1 MNDTLIFRII
11 SAVLYILL
19 GGLFSGFLAGLDRKL
34 AARMQ
39 GRRGPSVFQPFYDIG
54 KLFSKETLALNHGQF
69 VIAFSFFL
77 LIVATGV
84 LFFAGV
90 DILLVF
96 LALSTAAM
104 FLVFAATSSNSAM
117 STMGAQREMM
127 QMLAYEPMV
136 LITAVGFYMATGIM
150 NNGVGSF
157 KIMDIGSNDLPAIIY
172 LPGIFLGFLFIL
184 TIKFRKSPFD
194 ISTSHHAHQELV
206 KGVTTDLS
214 GRNLGMIEVAHW
226 YENTFL
232 LGVVGLFFLCNEWWS
247 IPLAVVAVLV
257 VYFLE
262 TFIDNISARVKWEL
276 MVKLAWGVTI
286 VCGGLNLL
294 VLEYI
299 F

>member
-1 MNDTLIFRII
+1 MGIYRLI
-11 SAVLYILL
+11 SAILYVIFGGVLA
-19 GGLFSGFLAGLDRKL
+19 GFLSGLDRKL
-34 AARMQ
+34 SARMQ
-39 GRRGPSVFQPFYDIG
+39 GRKGPSILQPFYDVG

-69 VIAFSFFL
+69 VIAFSFL
-77 LIVATGV
+77 LLMIATGV

-136 LITAVGFYMATGIM
+136 LITAVGFYMSTQIIDGT
-150 NNGVGSF
+150 NGSF
-157 KIMDIGSNDLPAIIY
+157 KIIDIASGDIPSIVY
-172 LPGIFLGFLFIL
+172 LPGIFIGFVFIL

-206 KGVTTDLS
+206 RGVTTDLS

-232 LGVVGLFFLCNEWWS
+232 LGVVALFFLSNDWWS
-247 IPLAVVAVLV
+247 IPLAIVATLA

-262 TFIDNISARVKWEL
+262 TFIDNISARVKWDL

-286 VCGGLNLL
+286 ICGGLNLL

>member
-1 MNDTLIFRII
+1 MTVLRIV
-11 SAVLYILL
+11 SAIIYILL
-19 GGLFSGFLAGLDRKL
+19 GGLVAGLLSGIDRKFS
-34 AARMQ
+34 ARMQ
-39 GRRGPSVFQPFYDIG
+39 GRRGPSVFQPFYDVA

-69 VIAFSFFL
+69 VIAFSF
-77 LIVATGV
+77 LILMILTGA

-136 LITAVGFYMATGIM
+136 LITAVGFYMSTQIM
-150 NNGVGSF
+150 NGGKGSF
-157 KIMDIGSNDLPAIIY
+157 KIIDIASGDIPSIVY

-232 LGVVGLFFLCNEWWS
+232 LGVVALFFLSNDWWS
-247 IPLAVVAVLV
+247 IPLAIAAAVV
-257 VYFLE
+257 VYFIE
-262 TFIDNISARVKWEL
+262 TIIDNVSARVKWEL

>member
-1 MNDTLIFRII
+1 MVTTRII
-11 SAVLYILL
+11 SAVIYIVL
-19 GGLFSGFLAGLDRKL
+19 GGLVAGLLAGVDRKFS
-34 AARMQ
+34 ARMQ
-39 GRRGPSVFQPFYDIG
+39 GRRGPSILQPLYDVA
-54 KLFSKETLALNHGQF
+54 KLFSKETLALNGGQF
-69 VIAFSFFL
+69 VIAFSFL
-77 LIVATGV
+77 LLMILTGA

-136 LITAVGFYMATGIM
+136 LITAVGFYMSTKIVDG
-150 NNGVGSF
+150 GSGSF
-157 KIMDIGSNDLPAIIY
+157 KIIDIASGDVPSIVY

-214 GRNLGMIEVAHW
+214 GRNLGMIEIAHW

-232 LGVVGLFFLCNEWWS
+232 LGVVALFFLSDDWWS
-247 IPLAVVAVLV
+247 IPLAIGAALV

-262 TFIDNISARVKWEL
+262 TIIDNVSARVKWEL

>member
-1 MNDTLIFRII
+1 MVTTRII
-11 SAVLYILL
+11 SAVIYIVL
-19 GGLFSGFLAGLDRKL
+19 GGLVAGLLAGVDRKFS
-34 AARMQ
+34 ARMQ
-39 GRRGPSVFQPFYDIG
+39 GRRGPSILQPLYDVA
-54 KLFSKETLALNHGQF
+54 KLFSKETLALNGGQF
-69 VIAFSFFL
+69 VIAFSFL
-77 LIVATGV
+77 LLMILTGA

-136 LITAVGFYMATGIM
+136 LITAVGFYMSTKIVDG
-150 NNGVGSF
+150 GSGSF
-157 KIMDIGSNDLPAIIY
+157 KIIDIASGDVPSIVY

-232 LGVVGLFFLCNEWWS
+232 LGVVALFFLSDDWWS
-247 IPLAVVAVLV
+247 IPLAIGAALV

-262 TFIDNISARVKWEL
+262 TIIDNVSARVKWEL

>member
-1 MNDTLIFRII
+1 MTVLFRLL
-11 SAVLYILL
+11 SAVLYILF
-19 GGLFSGFLAGLDRKL
+19 GGLIAGLLAGIDRKL
-34 AARMQ
+34 SARMQ
-39 GRRGPSVFQPFYDIG
+39 GRRGPSVFQPFYDVG
-54 KLFSKETLALNHGQF
+54 KLFSKETLILNHGQY
-69 VIAFSFFL
+69 VIAFSFL
-77 LIVATGV
+77 MLIIFTGV

-90 DILLVF
+90 DLLLVF

-136 LITAVGFYMATGIM
+136 LITAVGFYMATGVMNEDGKGYFKVIDIIM
-150 NNGVGSF
+150 ES
-157 KIMDIGSNDLPAIIY
+157 DLPTIIY

-232 LGVVGLFFLCNEWWS
+232 LGVVALFFLCNKWWS
-247 IPLAVVAVLV
+247 IPVAIGAAIL
-257 VYFLE
+257 VYFFE
-262 TFIDNISARVKWEL
+262 TLIDNISARVKWEL

-286 VCGGLNLL
+286 VCGGINLL
-294 VLEYI
+294 VLQYI

>member
-1 MNDTLIFRII
+1 MTALRIV
-11 SAVLYILL
+11 SAILYILL
-19 GGLFSGFLAGLDRKL
+19 GGLFAGILAGLDRKL

-39 GRRGPSVFQPFYDIG
+39 GRRGPSVLQPFYDVG
-54 KLFSKETLALNHGQF
+54 KLFSKQTLALNHGQF
-69 VIAFSFFL
+69 VIAFSFL
-77 LIVATGV
+77 ILIVFTGV

-90 DILLVF
+90 DLLLVF

-157 KIMDIGSNDLPAIIY
+157 KIMDIGHNELPAIIY
-172 LPGIFLGFLFIL
+172 LPGIFIGFLFIL

-232 LGVVGLFFLCNEWWS
+232 LGVVALFFLCNEWWS
-247 IPLAVVAVLV
+247 IPLAIVAAIV
-257 VYFLE
+257 VYFIE
-262 TFIDNISARVKWEL
+262 TLIDNISARVKWEL

>member
-1 MNDTLIFRII
+1 MFYRLL
-11 SAVLYILL
+11 SAAIYIVF
-19 GGLFSGFLAGLDRKL
+19 GGLVAGLLAGIDRKL
-34 AARMQ
+34 SARMQ
-39 GRRGPSVFQPFYDIG
+39 GRRGPSVFQPFYDVG
-54 KLFSKETLALNHGQF
+54 KLFSKQTLALNHGQF
-69 VIAFSFFL
+69 VIAFSFLL

-136 LITAVGFYMATGIM
+136 LITAVGFYMATAIM
-150 NNGVGSF
+150 NDGNGTF
-157 KIMDIGSNDLPAIIY
+157 KVVDIITNSDLPVILY
-172 LPGIFLGFLFIL
+172 LPGIFIGFVFIL

-232 LGVVGLFFLCNEWWS
+232 LGVVALFFLCNKWWS
-247 IPLAVVAVLV
+247 IPVAVVAALI
-257 VYFLE
+257 VYFVE
-262 TFIDNISARVKWEL
+262 TIIDNVSARVKWEL

-286 VCGGLNLL
+286 ICGGLNLL
-294 VLEYI
+294 VLQYI

>member
-1 MNDTLIFRII
+1 MLVYRII
-11 SAVLYILL
+11 SAVIYLVV
-19 GGLFSGFLAGLDRKL
+19 GGLIAGLLAGIDRKL
-34 AARMQ
+34 SARMQ
-39 GRRGPSVFQPFYDIG
+39 GRRGPSVFQPFYDVA

-69 VIAFSFFL
+69 VIAFSFLL
-77 LIVATGV
+77 LIALTGV

-136 LITAVGFYMATGIM
+136 LITAVGFYMSSAIM
-150 NNGVGSF
+150 SGNAGSF
-157 KIMDIGSNDLPAIIY
+157 KIIDIAQGEIPSIVY
-172 LPGIFLGFLFIL
+172 LPGIFVGFIFIL

-232 LGVVGLFFLCNEWWS
+232 LGVVALFFLSNDWWS
-247 IPLAVVAVLV
+247 IPLAIGAAVLV
-257 VYFLE
+257 YFFE
-262 TFIDNISARVKWEL
+262 TIIDNVSARVKWEL

-294 VLEYI
+294 VLEYM

>member
-1 MNDTLIFRII
+1 MTVLRIV
-11 SAVLYILL
+11 SAIIYVAL
-19 GGLFSGFLAGLDRKL
+19 GGLVAGLLAGIDRKFS
-34 AARMQ
+34 ARLQ
-39 GRRGPSVFQPFYDIG
+39 GRRGPSVFQSFYDVA

-69 VIAFSFFL
+69 VIAFSF
-77 LIVATGV
+77 LILMALTGA

-136 LITAVGFYMATGIM
+136 LITAVGFYMSTAIM
-150 NNGVGSF
+150 SGGEGSF
-157 KIMDIGSNDLPAIIY
+157 KIIDIASGDVPSIVY

-232 LGVVGLFFLCNEWWS
+232 LGVVALFFLSNDWWS
-247 IPLAVVAVLV
+247 IPLAIAAAVI
-257 VYFLE
+257 VYFIE
-262 TFIDNISARVKWEL
+262 TIIDNVSARVKWEL

>member
-1 MNDTLIFRII
+1 MLVYRII
-11 SAVLYILL
+11 SAVVYLII
-19 GGLFSGFLAGLDRKL
+19 GGLVAGLLAGIDRKL
-34 AARMQ
+34 SARMQ
-39 GRRGPSVFQPFYDIG
+39 GRRGPSVFQPFYDVA

-69 VIAFSFFL
+69 VIAFSFLL
-77 LIVATGV
+77 LIVLTGV

-136 LITAVGFYMATGIM
+136 LITAVGFYMSSAIM
-150 NNGVGSF
+150 SGNAGSF
-157 KIMDIGSNDLPAIIY
+157 KIIDIARGELPSIIY
-172 LPGIFLGFLFIL
+172 LPGIFVGFVFIL

-232 LGVVGLFFLCNEWWS
+232 LGVVALFFLSKDWWS
-247 IPLAVVAVLV
+247 IPLAIGAAVL

-262 TFIDNISARVKWEL
+262 TIIDNVSARVKWEL

-294 VLEYI
+294 VLEYM

>member
-1 MNDTLIFRII
+1 MLLYRII
-11 SAVLYILL
+11 SAAAYLLL
-19 GGLFSGFLAGLDRKL
+19 GWFVAGLLAGIDRKL
-34 AARMQ
+34 SARMQ
-39 GRRGPSVFQPFYDIG
+39 GRRGPSILQPFYDVG
-54 KLFSKETLALNHGQF
+54 KLFSKQTLALNHGQF
-69 VIAFSFFL
+69 VIAFSFL
-77 LIVATGV
+77 VLIVATGV

-136 LITAVGFYMATGIM
+136 LITAVGFYMATAIM
-150 NNGVGSF
+150 NDGNGTF
-157 KIMDIGSNDLPAIIY
+157 KVVDIILKSNLPVVLY
-172 LPGIFLGFLFIL
+172 LPGIFVGFVFIL

-232 LGVVGLFFLCNEWWS
+232 LGVVALFFLCNKWWS
-247 IPLAVVAVLV
+247 IPLAVAAALL
-257 VYFLE
+257 VYFIE
-262 TFIDNISARVKWEL
+262 TVIDNVSARVKWEL

-286 VCGGLNLL
+286 ICGGLNLL
-294 VLEYI
+294 VLQYI

>member
-1 MNDTLIFRII
+1 MTALRLICAI
-11 SAVLYILL
+11 VYVLL
-19 GGLFSGFLAGLDRKL
+19 GGLVAGLLAGIDRKL
-34 AARMQ
+34 SARMQ
-39 GRRGPSVFQPFYDIG
+39 GRRGPSIFQPFYDVA

-69 VIAFSFFL
+69 VIAYSFL
-77 LIVATGV
+77 VLIILTGV

-136 LITAVGFYMATGIM
+136 LITAVGFYMATGVM

-157 KIMDIGSNDLPAIIY
+157 KIIDIASNDVPAIVY

-232 LGVVGLFFLCNEWWS
+232 LGVVALFFLCKEWWS
-247 IPLAVVAVLV
+247 IPVAIVAAIV
-257 VYFLE
+257 VYFIE
-262 TFIDNISARVKWEL
+262 TLIDNISARVKWEL

>member
-1 MNDTLIFRII
+1 MLVYRII
-11 SAVLYILL
+11 SAVIYLIL
-19 GGLFSGFLAGLDRKL
+19 GGIVAGLLAGIDRKL
-34 AARMQ
+34 SARLQ
-39 GRRGPSVFQPFYDIG
+39 GRRGPSVLQPFYDVA

-69 VIAFSFFL
+69 VIAFSFLL
-77 LIVATGV
+77 LIVFTGV

-136 LITAVGFYMATGIM
+136 LITAVGFYMSTQIM
-150 NNGVGSF
+150 NGGEGSF
-157 KIMDIGSNDLPAIIY
+157 KIIDIATGDLPSIVY

-214 GRNLGMIEVAHW
+214 GRNLGMIEIAHW

-232 LGVVGLFFLCNEWWS
+232 LGVVALFFLSNDWWS
-247 IPLAVVAVLV
+247 IPLAVGAAAL
-257 VYFLE
+257 VYFIE
-262 TFIDNISARVKWEL
+262 TIIDNVSARVKWEL

>member
-1 MNDTLIFRII
+1 M
-11 SAVLYILL
+11 
-19 GGLFSGFLAGLDRKL
+19 
-34 AARMQ
+34 
-39 GRRGPSVFQPFYDIG
+39 IG
-54 KLFSKETLALNHGQF
+54 
-69 VIAFSFFL
+69 
-77 LIVATGV
+77 TGM

-136 LITAVGFYMATGIM
+136 LITAVGFYMADAIM
-150 NNGVGSF
+150 SDGVGSF
-157 KIMDIGSNDLPAIIY
+157 KIMDIGSNPLPTIVY
-172 LPGIFLGFLFIL
+172 LPGIFVGFLFIL

-232 LGVVGLFFLCNEWWS
+232 LGVVALFFLCNKWWS
-247 IPLAVVAVLV
+247 IPVAIGAAIL
-257 VYFLE
+257 VYFIE
-262 TFIDNISARVKWEL
+262 TLIDNVSARVKWEL

-286 VCGGLNLL
+286 VCGGINLL
-294 VLEYI
+294 VLQYI

>member
-1 MNDTLIFRII
+1 MFRII
-11 SAVLYILL
+11 SAVLYIVL
-19 GGLFSGFLAGLDRKL
+19 GGLVAGLLAGLDRKL
-34 AARMQ
+34 SARMQ
-39 GRRGPSVFQPFYDIG
+39 GRMGPSVFQPFYDIG
-54 KLFSKETLALNHGQF
+54 KLFSKETLSLNHGQF
-69 VIAFSFFL
+69 VIAFSFLL
-77 LIVATGV
+77 LIIFTGA

-90 DILLVF
+90 DLLLVF

-136 LITAVGFYMATGIM
+136 LITAVGFYMATG
-150 NNGVGSF
+150 SF
-157 KIMDIGSNDLPAIIY
+157 KITDMVKADLPAIVY

-194 ISTSHHAHQELV
+194 ISASHHAHQELV
-206 KGVTTDLS
+206 RGVTTDLS

-232 LGVVGLFFLCNEWWS
+232 LGVVALFFVSNDWWS
-247 IPLAVVAVLV
+247 YIMAAVAALI

-262 TFIDNISARVKWEL
+262 TFIDNVSARVKWEL

-286 VCGGLNLL
+286 VCGGLNIL
-294 VLEYI
+294 VLQYI
-299 F
+299 I

>member
-1 MNDTLIFRII
+1 MLVARII
-11 SAVLYILL
+11 SAALYVLL
-19 GGLFSGFLAGLDRKL
+19 GGLVAGLLAGIDRKFS
-34 AARMQ
+34 ARMQ
-39 GRRGPSVFQPFYDIG
+39 GRRGPSVFQPFYDVA

-69 VIAFSFFL
+69 VIAFSFL
-77 LIVATGV
+77 VLIVLTGV

-136 LITAVGFYMATGIM
+136 LITAVGFYMSTRIIDGE
-150 NNGVGSF
+150 NGSF
-157 KIMDIGSNDLPAIIY
+157 KIIDIAMGDVPSIIY

-232 LGVVGLFFLCNEWWS
+232 LGVVALFFLSNDWWS
-247 IPLAVVAVLV
+247 IPLAVAAAVI
-257 VYFLE
+257 VYFIE
-262 TFIDNISARVKWEL
+262 TIIDNISARVKWEL

>member
-1 MNDTLIFRII
+1 MEIILRIV
-11 SAVLYILL
+11 SAVLYAIF
-19 GGLFSGFLAGLDRKL
+19 GGLIAGLLAGFDRKL
-34 AARMQ
+34 SARMQ
-39 GRRGPSVFQPFYDIG
+39 GRRGPSIFQPFYDVA
-54 KLFSKETLALNHGQF
+54 KLFSKQTLALNNGQF
-69 VIAFSFFL
+69 VIAFTFL
-77 LIVATGV
+77 MLMIGTGM
-84 LFFAGV
+84 LFFSGV

-136 LITAVGFYMATGIM
+136 LITAVGFYMADAIM
-150 NNGVGSF
+150 SDGVGSF
-157 KIMDIGSNDLPAIIY
+157 KIMDIGSNPLPTIVY
-172 LPGIFLGFLFIL
+172 LPGIFVGFLFIL

-214 GRNLGMIEVAHW
+214 GRNLGMIEIAHW

-232 LGVVGLFFLCNEWWS
+232 LGVVALFFLCRSWWS
-247 IPLAVVAVLV
+247 IPVAIGVAIL
-257 VYFLE
+257 VYFFE
-262 TFIDNISARVKWEL
+262 TLIDNISARVKWEL

-294 VLEYI
+294 VLQYI

>member
-1 MNDTLIFRII
+1 MIIRII
-11 SAVLYILL
+11 SAVTYILL
-19 GGLFSGFLAGLDRKL
+19 GGLIAGFLAGLDRKFS
-34 AARMQ
+34 ARLQ
-39 GRRGPSVFQPFYDIG
+39 GRRGPSVFQPFYDVA
-54 KLFSKETLALNHGQF
+54 KLFSKETLSLNRGQF
-69 VIAFSFFL
+69 VIAFSFL
-77 LIVATGV
+77 MLIIFTGA

-90 DILLVF
+90 DLMLVF

-127 QMLAYEPMV
+127 QMLSYEPMV
-136 LITAVGFYMATGIM
+136 LITAVGFYMAGAEMTGK
-150 NNGVGSF
+150 GSF
-157 KIMDIGSNDLPAIIY
+157 KIMDIIASDLPAIIY
-172 LPGIFLGFLFIL
+172 LPGIFIGFLFIL

-232 LGVVGLFFLCNEWWS
+232 LGVVALFFLCNKWWS
-247 IPLAVVAVLV
+247 IPLAIVATLIV
-257 VYFLE
+257 FFIE
-262 TFIDNISARVKWEL
+262 TIIDNISARVKWEL

-294 VLEYI
+294 VLQYI
-299 F
+299 NF

>member
-1 MNDTLIFRII
+1 MITVRVI
-11 SAVLYILL
+11 SAILYIVF
-19 GGLFSGFLAGLDRKL
+19 GGLVAGLLAGLDRKFS
-34 AARMQ
+34 ARMQ
-39 GRRGPSVFQPFYDIG
+39 GRRGPSVFQPFYDVA

-69 VIAFSFFL
+69 VIAFSFLL
-77 LIVATGV
+77 LIVFTGV

-136 LITAVGFYMATGIM
+136 LITAVGFYMSTKII
-150 NNGVGSF
+150 NGGAGSF
-157 KIMDIGSNDLPAIIY
+157 KIIDIAAGDVPSIVY

-214 GRNLGMIEVAHW
+214 GRNLGMIEIAHW

-232 LGVVGLFFLCNEWWS
+232 LGVVALFFLSNDWWS
-247 IPLAVVAVLV
+247 IPLAIGAAVV

-262 TFIDNISARVKWEL
+262 TIIDNVSARVKWEL

>member
-1 MNDTLIFRII
+1 MTAFRII
-11 SAVLYILL
+11 SAVLYLIL
-19 GGLFSGFLAGLDRKL
+19 GGFIAGLLAGVDRKL

-39 GRRGPSVFQPFYDIG
+39 GRQGPSVLQPFYDVA

-69 VIAFSFFL
+69 VIAFSFLL
-77 LIVATGV
+77 LIVFTGV

-90 DILLVF
+90 DLLLVF

-136 LITAVGFYMATGIM
+136 LITAVGFYMSTQIV
-150 NNGVGSF
+150 NGGNGSF
-157 KIMDIGSNDLPAIIY
+157 KIIDIARGDVPSIIY

-232 LGVVGLFFLCNEWWS
+232 LGVVALFFLSNDWWS
-247 IPLAVVAVLV
+247 IPLAIVATII

-262 TFIDNISARVKWEL
+262 TLIDNISARVKWEL

-294 VLEYI
+294 ILEYI

>member
-1 MNDTLIFRII
+1 MFYRLL
-11 SAVLYILL
+11 SAAIYIVF
-19 GGLFSGFLAGLDRKL
+19 GGLVAGLLAGIDRKL
-34 AARMQ
+34 SARMQ
-39 GRRGPSVFQPFYDIG
+39 GRRGPSVFQPFYDVG
-54 KLFSKETLALNHGQF
+54 KLFSKQTLALNHGQF
-69 VIAFSFFL
+69 VIAFSFLL

-104 FLVFAATSSNSAM
+104 CLVFAATSSNSAM

-136 LITAVGFYMATGIM
+136 LITAVGFYMATAIM
-150 NNGVGSF
+150 NDGNGTF
-157 KIMDIGSNDLPAIIY
+157 KVVDIITNSDLPVILY
-172 LPGIFLGFLFIL
+172 LPGIFIGFVFIL

-232 LGVVGLFFLCNEWWS
+232 LGVVALFFLCNKWWS
-247 IPLAVVAVLV
+247 IPVAVVAALI
-257 VYFLE
+257 VYFIE
-262 TFIDNISARVKWEL
+262 TIIDNVSARVKWEL

-286 VCGGLNLL
+286 ICGGLNLL
-294 VLEYI
+294 VLQYI